1 MLKKAFIILGI
12 PILFGSTIVCSLG
25 SSGTSE
31 AEIEASLP
39 TAAVEA
45 TEEVVEVI
53 EEEVIVSTPTS
64 TPTPEP
70 TEEVLGALT
79 AQEAYDLALA
89 EAQTWQAD
97 ATLVSLGTTQ
107 LGPLDAEGK
116 SESWSLG
123 FYSPSAKE
131 MLTLS
136 FINGSL
142 NTPPSVQMPIDPGA
156 IPAMDSVILEM
167 KSIYDTAATAAGRK
181 YTGEAYYVMAGLTP
195 YPLDKSIP
203 TWYMNYHDA
212 QQNTV
217 SFTVII
223 DARSGEV
230 IQSIDVAGAG

>member
-1 MLKKAFIILGI
+1 MLKKTFILLVM
-12 PILFGSTIVCSLG
+12 PVLFGSTIVCSLG
-25 SSGTSE
+25 NSGVSE
-31 AEIEASLP
+31 AEIQASLP
-39 TAAVEA
+39 TAAVEV
-45 TEEVVEVI
+45 TEEVGEVI
-53 EEEVIVSTPTS
+53 EEQLIVASLVP

-70 TEEVLGALT
+70 TEVVLGALT

-123 FYSPSAKE
+123 FYSPSARE

-142 NTPPSVQMPIDPGA
+142 NTPPAVQLPTDPGA

-167 KSIYDTAATAAGRK
+167 KSIYDTAAAEAGSK
-181 YTGEAYYVMAGLTP
+181 YTGEAYYVIAGLTP
-195 YPLDKSIP
+195 YPLDESIP
-203 TWYMNYHDA
+203 TWYIHYHDA
-212 QQNTV
+212 QNNTV

-230 IQSIDVAGAG
+230 IQSIDIAGAG